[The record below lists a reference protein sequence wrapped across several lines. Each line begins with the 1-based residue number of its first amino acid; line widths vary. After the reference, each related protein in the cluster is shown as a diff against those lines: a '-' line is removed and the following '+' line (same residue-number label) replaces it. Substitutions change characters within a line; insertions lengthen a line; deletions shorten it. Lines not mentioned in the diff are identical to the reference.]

1 MIYVYHDIETN
12 TFSSFTD
19 VSHLNKEQ
27 LKNVVSTDNPPN
39 GNGDLKFDENRNIY
53 LESIAPVA
61 VKDIEEKEND
71 AITPEPTIE
80 DRLEAIEQ
88 TSAYTQIQVEYL
100 ATLAEINNGL

>member
-27 LKNVVSTDNPPN
+27 LKNVVSADNPPN

-53 LESIAPVA
+53 LEAIATVA
-61 VKDIEEKEND
+61 VKDIEEKEY
-71 AITPEPTIE
+71 AATPAPTIE